1 VSRMQ
6 TTGASQYV
14 VERRS
19 LVRVLVA
26 AHDCRRP
33 QVLLYLAAVRDGPSP
48 NGVVCPVWLTAIVIM
63 TNNVTMPAMTTTRT
77 IHAPTPS
84 SDGYGG
90 GWAIASSYRRL
101 HTWQV
106 ASLGLNSGLSRYTG
120 LPHSVL
126 APSAPLLYQP
136 SLVRC
141 RVDEML
147 AVA

>member
-1 VSRMQ
+1 MSDYRSEASSRSAVKTELTSAHLECLLISPASGLFVAAVWMQ
-6 TTGASQYV
+6 TTGACQYV

-33 QVLLYLAAVRDGPSP
+33 QVLLHLAAVRDGPSP
-48 NGVVCPVWLTAIVIM
+48 NGVVCPVWLTAIAIT

-77 IHAPTPS
+77 IHAPTPN

-101 HTWQV
+101 HT
-106 ASLGLNSGLSRYTG
+106 
-120 LPHSVL
+120 
-126 APSAPLLYQP
+126 
-136 SLVRC
+136 
-141 RVDEML
+141 
-147 AVA
+147 